1 MTDKEE
7 LAMQY
12 SRGYADGF
20 LEAKKK
26 YEKKGVTPPSCLTNP
41 ERYEELLER
50 YKEE

>member
-7 LAMQY
+7 LALQY
-12 SRGYADGF
+12 QRGYTDGF

-26 YEKKGVTPPSCLTNP
+26 YEKKPVVPPSCLTDP
-41 ERYEELLER
+41 ERRAELMER